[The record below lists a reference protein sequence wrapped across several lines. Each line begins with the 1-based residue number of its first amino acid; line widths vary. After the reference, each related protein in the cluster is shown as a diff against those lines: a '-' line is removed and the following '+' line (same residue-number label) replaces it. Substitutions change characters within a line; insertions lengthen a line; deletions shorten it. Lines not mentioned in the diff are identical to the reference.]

1 MNVAASA
8 SSEGLPNLGRSPR
21 LDSLRTFSL
30 VPSHSSPRTPSS
42 PRAPAHRCIL
52 VHLRCFKIFVSQFIR
67 QTKLLVSLILFWT
80 THVGLVVS
88 CIRKN
93 VVGLPL
99 SLDQGYVVR
108 RKCLEFLLLG
118 GSVRGDHFEAR
129 GDQKVLFVL
138 RLRLHAGTARCQ
150 G

>member
-1 MNVAASA
+1 MPYQSYAS
-8 SSEGLPNLGRSPR
+8 
-21 LDSLRTFSL
+21 
-30 VPSHSSPRTPSS
+30 TPSS
-42 PRAPAHRCIL
+42 PCAPAHRCIL

-67 QTKLLVSLILFWT
+67 QTKLFVSLILFWT

-99 SLDQGYVVR
+99 CLDQGYVVG

-118 GSVRGDHFEAR
+118 GSVRGDRFEAS
-129 GDQKVLFVL
+129 GDQKVLFAL
-138 RLRLHAGTARCQ
+138 RLRLHASTARCQ